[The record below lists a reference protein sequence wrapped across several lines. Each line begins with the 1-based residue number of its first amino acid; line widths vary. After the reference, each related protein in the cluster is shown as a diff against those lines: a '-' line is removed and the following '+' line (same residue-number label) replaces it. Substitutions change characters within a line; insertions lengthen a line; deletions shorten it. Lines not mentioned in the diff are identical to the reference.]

1 MGIVM
6 LEKHKIDILYNE
18 DWFLEDVYVV
28 QDNLNEKLTLLGDI
42 NKELYQIDIK
52 DMLRRKLIVDNKEE
66 V

>member
-52 DMLRRKLIVDNKEE
+52 DMLRRKLVDNKEE

>member
-28 QDNLNEKLTLLGDI
+28 QDNMNEKLTLLGEI
-42 NKELYQIDIK
+42 NIELYRLDIK
-52 DMLRRKLIVDNKEE
+52 DMLLRGFDDNT
-66 V
+66 